1 MTLPRPIICL
11 VTDRQR
17 TGTEDDQVRLAGVA
31 AEAGV
36 TLVHVR
42 ERDLDDRQLY
52 DLTTRIVDA
61 VRTTPAKVVV
71 NDRVDVALG
80 AGAHGVHLRADSF
93 PAARVRRIVPG
104 PFIIGRAVHSAA
116 EAADAGDVDY
126 VVMGTV
132 FPTRSKRQGTALAG
146 LAGLEAACR
155 VSPVPVL
162 AIGGVAADNLANVAA
177 AGAAG
182 IAAIGLFSDTYSH
195 TSQAKRDAALCDVVA
210 RIRGAF
216 G

>member
-80 AGAHGVHLRADSF
+80 AGAHGVH
-93 PAARVRRIVPG
+93 
-104 PFIIGRAVHSAA
+104 
-116 EAADAGDVDY
+116 
-126 VVMGTV
+126 
-132 FPTRSKRQGTALAG
+132 
-146 LAGLEAACR
+146 
-155 VSPVPVL
+155 
-162 AIGGVAADNLANVAA
+162 
-177 AGAAG
+177 
-182 IAAIGLFSDTYSH
+182 
-195 TSQAKRDAALCDVVA
+195 
-210 RIRGAF
+210 
-216 G
+216 